1 MSAIDSFG
9 QPFLIAN
16 VKDIIAFKGLTAMSL
31 RKKLDNIA
39 QRITWKNHETFP
51 ACVAWGVRSHEG
63 QGEPV
68 ALLLAC
74 VQDAC
79 DSERIRLQIDS
90 LAVRKAWQGNG
101 IASNLVDTATR
112 WARKH
117 KINEVTLVMP
127 LGQLSTTALDRMTQ
141 KEAGWKDDPGK
152 TIVTLSDP
160 MKVGPLLV
168 RLDRMAKRQQQRWGW
183 KIAPYP
189 DELTSELQARLA
201 APDEDNIG
209 KPYDPNQPYSS
220 GCHSLRYSRLLMAD
234 DKLIGWLAAH
244 QLSPNLIRYAKVWV
258 DPGWEK
264 SGGLLAM
271 VADVM
276 HSAHFAGIDLQN
288 INQHVAQP
296 IAKGCFAFHP
306 DHINMPRMSER
317 HFRPVADQWV
327 ETRIRS
333 FQLSN
338 GKQ

>member
-1 MSAIDSFG
+1 MSASDSFG
-9 QPFLIAN
+9 QPFLIVN
-16 VKDIIAFKGLTAMSL
+16 GKDAIAFKGLTSKSL
-31 RKKLDNIA
+31 RAKLDNIA
-39 QRITWKNHETFP
+39 QRITCKNHETLP
-51 ACVAWGVRSHEG
+51 AYVAWGVRSHEG

-79 DSERIRLQIDS
+79 DGESISLQIDS

-101 IASNLVDTATR
+101 IASNLVETASR
-112 WARKH
+112 WARKY

-141 KEAGWKDDPGK
+141 KEAGWNDDPGK
-152 TIVTLSDP
+152 TLVTLSDP
-160 MKVGPLLV
+160 MKVGPLLF
-168 RLDRMAKRQQQRWGW
+168 RLDRMAKRQKRLWGW
-183 KIAPYP
+183 KIRPYP
-189 DELTSELQARLA
+189 EGINAELKERIDAVENNDIQ
-201 APDEDNIG
+201 
-209 KPYDPNQPYSS
+209 KPYNPMHPFEF
-220 GCHSLRYSRLLMAD
+220 GIHSRKYSRILIAEG
-234 DKLIGWLAAH
+234 KIIGWLVAN
-244 QLSPNLIRYAKVWV
+244 QVSTNLIRYAGVWV

-288 INQHVAQP
+288 INQNVAQP

-306 DHINMPRMSER
+306 DYINMSRMSER
-317 HFRPVADQWV
+317 HFRPVSDQWV

-333 FQLSN
+333 CQLSN
-338 GKQ
+338 TK

>member
-1 MSAIDSFG
+1 MSASDSFG
-9 QPFLIAN
+9 QPFLIVN
-16 VKDIIAFKGLTAMSL
+16 GKDIIAFKGLTSKGL
-31 RKKLDNIA
+31 RAKLDNIA
-39 QRITWKNHETFP
+39 QKITCKNHETLP
-51 ACVAWGVRSHEG
+51 VYVAWGVRSHEG

-74 VQDAC
+74 VQDSG
-79 DSERIRLQIDS
+79 DGESISLEIDS

-101 IASNLVDTATR
+101 IASNLVKTATR
-112 WARKH
+112 WARKY
-117 KINEVTLVMP
+117 KINEITLHMP

-152 TIVTLSDP
+152 TLVTLSDP

-168 RLDRMAKRQQQRWGW
+168 RLDRMAKRQKRLWGW
-183 KIAPYP
+183 TIRPYP
-189 DELTSELQARLA
+189 EGINAELKERIDAVENKDIQ
-201 APDEDNIG
+201 
-209 KPYDPNQPYSS
+209 KPYDPMHPFEL
-220 GCHSLRYSRLLMAD
+220 GIHSTKYSRILIAEG
-234 DKLIGWLAAH
+234 KIIGWLVAN
-244 QLSPNLIRYAKVWV
+244 QLSTNLIRYAQVWV

-288 INQHVAQP
+288 INQHVMQP
-296 IAKGCFAFHP
+296 IEKGCYAFHP
-306 DHINMPRMSER
+306 DQINMPRMSER
-317 HFRPVADQWV
+317 HFRSVSDQWV

-338 GKQ
+338 TKQ

>member
-1 MSAIDSFG
+1 MFTIDSFG

-16 VKDIIAFKGLTAMSL
+16 GQDAIAFKGLTAKSL
-31 RKKLDNIA
+31 RAKLDNIA
-39 QRITWKNHETFP
+39 QRITCKNHEAFP
-51 ACVAWGVRSHEG
+51 AYVAWGVRSHEG

-79 DSERIRLQIDS
+79 DSESIRLQIDS

-117 KINEVTLVMP
+117 KIKEITLVMP
-127 LGQLSTTALDRMTQ
+127 LGQLSTPALDRMTQ
-141 KEAGWKDDPGK
+141 KEAGWKDGPGK
-152 TIVTLSDP
+152 TMVTLSDP

-209 KPYDPNQPYSS
+209 KPYDPKQPYSS

-317 HFRPVADQWV
+317 HFRPVSDQWV
-327 ETRIRS
+327 ETRFRS

-338 GKQ
+338 TKQ

>member
-1 MSAIDSFG
+1 MSASDSFG
-9 QPFLIAN
+9 QPFLIVN
-16 VKDIIAFKGLTAMSL
+16 GKDAIAFKGLTSKSL
-31 RKKLDNIA
+31 RAKLDNIA
-39 QRITWKNHETFP
+39 QRITCKNHETFP
-51 ACVAWGVRSHEG
+51 AYVAWGVRSHEG
-63 QGEPV
+63 QAEPV

-79 DSERIRLQIDS
+79 DGESISLQIDS

-112 WARKH
+112 WARKY

-152 TIVTLSDP
+152 TMVTLSDP

-168 RLDRMAKRQQQRWGW
+168 RLDRMAKRQKRLWGW
-183 KIAPYP
+183 KIRPYP
-189 DELTSELQARLA
+189 EGINAELKERIDAVENNDIQ
-201 APDEDNIG
+201 
-209 KPYDPNQPYSS
+209 KPYNPMHPFEV
-220 GCHSLRYSRLLMAD
+220 GIHSRKYSRILIAEG
-234 DKLIGWLAAH
+234 KIIGWLVAN
-244 QLSPNLIRYAKVWV
+244 QVSTNLIRYAKVWV

-306 DHINMPRMSER
+306 DYINMPRMSER
-317 HFRPVADQWV
+317 HFRPVSDQWV

-338 GKQ
+338 TKQ